1 MLCAHCRQNAA
12 RPGGPLCENCAAAGV
27 QPVQPAPPV
36 QAVPPVQPVQ
46 TGEYGGTPMHL
57 PHGPAW
63 LRSPV
68 GLGKAAAVAVGVA
81 AATDLFA
88 VWSGYVS
95 YDVADR
101 LVGDGFGAVPMTEV
115 DRADTIYAA
124 TGVVQTVAF
133 VVAIV
138 LFLVWFQR
146 VRVNAEVFDP
156 FGHRMKRGWT
166 CGSWFVPIV
175 NLWFPRRIM
184 EDVWDAS
191 TPAGR
196 ASHGLVNGWWA
207 FWVLALVTDRF
218 GATAYRRAETPGDVR
233 DAFGAVILSDVAH
246 LVAGVLAVLVIL
258 RLTRMQDEK
267 ARGGALAVAV

>member
-1 MLCAHCRQNAA
+1 MLCAHCHQNAPT
-12 RPGGPLCENCAAAGV
+12 PGGTLCRNCVGATA
-27 QPVQPAPPV
+27 QPVHPVHPA
-36 QAVPPVQPVQ
+36 QA
-46 TGEYGGTPMHL
+46 GAYGATPMHL

-81 AATDLFA
+81 AAADLFA
-88 VWSGYVS
+88 VWAGCLT

-101 LVGDGFGAVPMTEV
+101 LVGDGFGAVPTAEI
-115 DRADTIYAA
+115 DRTDTLYTASGI
-124 TGVVQTVAF
+124 VQVTAL
-133 VVAIV
+133 VVAAV

-146 VRVNAEVFDP
+146 ARVNAEVFNP

-166 CGSWFVPIV
+166 CWSWFVPIV

-191 TPAGR
+191 SPAGR
-196 ASHGLVNGWWA
+196 ASHGLVNTWWTL
-207 FWVLALVTDRF
+207 WVVSLVADRTA
-218 GATAYRRAETPGDVR
+218 ATSYRLAETADEIR
-233 DAFGAVILSDVAH
+233 DAAGQVVFADAVH
-246 LVAGVLAVLVIL
+246 LIAGVLAVLVIL

>member
-1 MLCAHCRQNAA
+1 MNQ
-12 RPGGPLCENCAAAGV
+12 
-27 QPVQPAPPV
+27 
-36 QAVPPVQPVQ
+36 
-46 TGEYGGTPMHL
+46 

-81 AATDLFA
+81 AVTDLFA
-88 VWSGYVS
+88 VWAGLLT

-101 LVGDGFGAVPMTEV
+101 LAGDGFGAVVATEV
-115 DRADTIYAA
+115 DRADVTYTVAGI
-124 TGVVQTVAF
+124 VQTVAF
-133 VVAIV
+133 VVATV

-146 VRVNAEVFDP
+146 ARVNAEVFDP

-166 CGSWFVPIV
+166 CWSWFVPVV

-184 EDVWDAS
+184 EDVWEAS
-191 TPAGR
+191 SPAGR
-196 ASHGLVNGWWA
+196 ASHGLVNAWWTL
-207 FWVLALVTDRF
+207 WIVALVADRV
-218 GATAYRRAETPGDVR
+218 GATSYRLAETPEEIR
-233 DAFGAVILSDVAH
+233 DAAGHVVFADAAH